1 MAITFLAAKRLLAQ
15 YADRGGLCED
25 ETPLK
30 VKINGAGGSVW
41 SMWFRY
47 YDQKDLAGECFPAA
61 AALTEI
67 PNYFPTVYDLPS
79 GGAQVGAIA
88 TECEAEDA
96 YVIVKGLDTT
106 GREVFSERDGEQFP
120 GAYLPLR
127 KGMLVT
133 SLAAFGRI
141 DHVVKS
147 RTKGYVQLMAV
158 RPDLNSR
165 HFLADYT
172 PFEEVPAYRR
182 YRLTIPCASNAT
194 VEVLG
199 RIRLKDHYADSDPI
213 PVENILALRTA
224 AQKIQAG
231 TNKDYQGAQINDQ
244 EVEKLLVQENNY
256 KKPTPGQPMDVYQ
269 PTSPG
274 SIRNPIGSGWISPN
288 WFRRR

>member
-25 ETPLK
+25 DPRVDLFVLEVLQYLLFKGPSDALRAFRFQAQRGCITLPYELETPLK

-182 YRLTIPCASNAT
+182 YRLTIP
-194 VEVLG
+194 
-199 RIRLKDHYADSDPI
+199 
-213 PVENILALRTA
+213 
-224 AQKIQAG
+224 
-231 TNKDYQGAQINDQ
+231 
-244 EVEKLLVQENNY
+244 
-256 KKPTPGQPMDVYQ
+256 
-269 PTSPG
+269 
-274 SIRNPIGSGWISPN
+274 
-288 WFRRR
+288 